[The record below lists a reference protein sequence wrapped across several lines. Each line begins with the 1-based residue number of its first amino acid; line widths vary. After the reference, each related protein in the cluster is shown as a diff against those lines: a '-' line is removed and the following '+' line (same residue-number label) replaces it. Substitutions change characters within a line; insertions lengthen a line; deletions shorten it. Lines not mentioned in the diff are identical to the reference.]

1 MRPRCARDAPEMR
14 PRCARDEPSPPPALV
29 EKVCHFTSLH
39 FTLLYA
45 PQALV
50 EKVCKDV
57 TTRAKLSDETIG
69 ANTPADEDG
78 NSLEGRGKQRSKS
91 MARLKQ
97 EQQARVTTPI
107 MNDQ

>member
-1 MRPRCARDAPEMR
+1 MRPRCAGDAPETH
-14 PRCARDEPSPPPALV
+14 PS
-29 EKVCHFTSLH
+29 SS
-39 FTLLYA
+39 

-69 ANTPADEDG
+69 ATTPADEEG
-78 NSLEGRGKQRSKS
+78 GSLEGRGKHRSKS

-97 EQQARVTTPI
+97 EQQARVATLI
-107 MNDQ
+107 IIINDQ